1 MQYTIMTMDHVFT
14 TGDNVST
21 KPTWIG
27 VLGVNITYQ
36 GKYRTLSNA
45 HVLTRFDP
53 KGIGNM
59 IRYRSN
65 PSVPF
70 RQLFPVTGQVAV
82 TYYTDCNQPNPVF
95 NVMDIAWGD
104 VTNSALVSTTINAV
118 GGVSIQPSGAVR
130 APKSGEEFMLGNYR
144 LYKSAKITSLIAR
157 FRSKTFDSS
166 GATIYSWWE
175 NGIAF
180 TNPGAGS
187 GDSGTAMVASSDKA
201 VIGLFKGFSPTRAY
215 GCPIV

>member
-1 MQYTIMTMDHVFT
+1 MTTDYVFA
-14 TGDNVST
+14 TGDNVSS

-130 APKSGEEFMLGNYR
+130 APKDGEEFILGNYR
-144 LYKSAKITSLIAR
+144 FYKSVKIASLIAMH
-157 FRSKTFDSS
+157 RSIGVDSS
-166 GATIYSWWE
+166 GAVTYSWWE
-175 NGIAF
+175 NAISF
-180 TNPGAGS
+180 PHPGVGS

-201 VIGLFKGFSPTRAY
+201 VIGLLRAISDTTGY